1 MDQQIDII
9 NGNVINGNMNP
20 IPTPQS
26 TLTSISC
33 VSTNLDPSDAM
44 IELLD
49 NGLVEALITVNQ
61 GTGESKLWHD
71 AYIIDCEDV
80 GQLSSSN
87 SASNAIISVV
97 LAIEGEDHSVTIA
110 NQTNVYMCTMD
121 QIRFKLPQTSS
132 DKPMNVDIGMK
143 VDVRTESRAPFICWE
158 TGTVQR
164 FNEDYFVVQFETKKS
179 VDIIPKSRV
188 RATNSNVS
196 LTELGINPFYQ
207 FSIAFSNELLK
218 VVHDNMEWLA
228 SKDLHKDFKKV
239 LKLITVYSDRKTKSL
254 VCIGYTT
261 KEKEFARHQMINRA
275 QLLATMHFE
284 KLRDDYFYRNR
295 TKTITGINSTIIG
308 KEYILNVVVEK
319 KYVGLG
325 VGRGGAN
332 IQKARNIPGI
342 YSVEL
347 NEPRSTFVIIG
358 DSLESCENAATIVN
372 FREELISFPPDY
384 EMLLS
389 DAKFMNEIIN
399 KLGIYKVEYWI
410 HSQTQSGKNELLV
423 LGKHKSIQDFKLLID
438 YQKVEQD
445 EINQLKCLRNQLFQ
459 NLYNSSH
466 KLIHWLKTLPKLS
479 S

>member
-61 GTGESKLWHD
+61 DTGESKLWHD

-164 FNEDYFVVQFETKKS
+164 FNGKFDY
-179 VDIIPKSRV
+179 
-188 RATNSNVS
+188 
-196 LTELGINPFYQ
+196 
-207 FSIAFSNELLK
+207 
-218 VVHDNMEWLA
+218 
-228 SKDLHKDFKKV
+228 
-239 LKLITVYSDRKTKSL
+239 
-254 VCIGYTT
+254 
-261 KEKEFARHQMINRA
+261 
-275 QLLATMHFE
+275 
-284 KLRDDYFYRNR
+284 
-295 TKTITGINSTIIG
+295 
-308 KEYILNVVVEK
+308 
-319 KYVGLG
+319 
-325 VGRGGAN
+325 
-332 IQKARNIPGI
+332 
-342 YSVEL
+342 
-347 NEPRSTFVIIG
+347 
-358 DSLESCENAATIVN
+358 
-372 FREELISFPPDY
+372 
-384 EMLLS
+384 
-389 DAKFMNEIIN
+389 
-399 KLGIYKVEYWI
+399 YW
-410 HSQTQSGKNELLV
+410 
-423 LGKHKSIQDFKLLID
+423 
-438 YQKVEQD
+438 Y
-445 EINQLKCLRNQLFQ
+445 
-459 NLYNSSH
+459 YNSAC
-466 KLIHWLKTLPKLS
+466 TNLPCM
-479 S
+479 